1 MWGEVWQND
10 CNCEVTQK
18 RLNGKK
24 KWNVAN
30 SMDMFSE
37 EDPNTIC
44 HYQIETNNAKGTI
57 KFRFG
62 KFISKGCTVTI
73 CSLSAIYQL
82 FNFIKIDWVN
92 NKIWPVVVLKYS
104 TKVYLNFKCIFPQKS
119 PSCHF
124 LTYKLQWRDKV
135 SWNLHLKDK
144 VLSSVLDIWFSQK
157 TYQVSHIAIK
167 IARKHAFTT
176 VVDQRNDGIFF
187 MFLSTVCWINM
198 ESSKGKM
205 YIRSSI
211 GCIIL

>member
-1 MWGEVWQND
+1 MY
-10 CNCEVTQK
+10 
-18 RLNGKK
+18 
-24 KWNVAN
+24 
-30 SMDMFSE
+30 FS
-37 EDPNTIC
+37 
-44 HYQIETNNAKGTI
+44 
-57 KFRFG
+57 
-62 KFISKGCTVTI
+62 
-73 CSLSAIYQL
+73 
-82 FNFIKIDWVN
+82 
-92 NKIWPVVVLKYS
+92 
-104 TKVYLNFKCIFPQKS
+104 QKS

-211 GCIIL
+211 GCIILSCCECKHFKWRLCCICYIVYLTKQQSALVLTISIVRLCCE